1 MASSPASVCSVQ
13 SYNKIPFVEDG
24 GYSGRLPSSGVCA
37 AWDLGSYVHTLSS
50 ASSNRSDSKNSNL
63 GICWA
68 ARQTNF
74 ELKSR
79 PYLHR
84 IESRRQRST
93 RPSATTSTPSRLL
106 ERDLTGSRQSCST
119 QLVLQKPVSTI
130 PSVLRS
136 PPTHRPTQMVAGLL
150 RQLGASAARQGREC
164 RGGIRGFSQCCRR
177 GQSEVEVPHTTGL
190 DRWLALSSE

>member
-1 MASSPASVCSVQ
+1 MAGTPVVCPAL
-13 SYNKIPFVEDG
+13 E
-24 GYSGRLPSSGVCA
+24 
-37 AWDLGSYVHTLSS
+37 S
-50 ASSNRSDSKNSNL
+50 APPGISEATFTRCLAPRRTDPTPRVSNL